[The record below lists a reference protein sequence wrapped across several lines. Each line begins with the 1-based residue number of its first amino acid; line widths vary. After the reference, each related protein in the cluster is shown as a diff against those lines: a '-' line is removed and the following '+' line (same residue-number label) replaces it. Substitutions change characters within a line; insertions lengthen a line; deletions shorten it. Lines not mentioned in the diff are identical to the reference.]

1 MTVFLTEVK
10 KTKNRYIWLMFPAI
24 LLFDYGWMAWMM
36 RKAKETELLQG
47 YYRLL
52 MTFPLI
58 NTIIMPLTI
67 AVIASRICDVENK
80 GNTYKLLC
88 TLENKST
95 IFRNKFLLGGIYLLG
110 FTVLQI
116 LLILFL
122 GWNCRITQAIP
133 WEHVI
138 YFGISTF
145 VTGLVIYL
153 LQQILSLMMDNQ
165 LYPLFIGLIGT
176 FVGLFSWFFPNL
188 PLRNLIPWGYYCV
201 GTTINMI
208 WFEEE
213 RVVEYFTV
221 PFSYGWFIVHTL
233 FAVLLYQ
240 YGQNL
245 LNKKEV

>member
-1 MTVFLTEVK
+1 MTVFLTEIK

-24 LLFDYGWMAWMM
+24 LIFDYGWVAWVLA
-36 RKAKETELLQG
+36 KAKESELLQG
-47 YYRLL
+47 YYNLL
-52 MTFPLI
+52 LNFPLI
-58 NTIIMPLTI
+58 NTIIMPLAI
-67 AVIASRICDVENK
+67 AVIACRICDVETK

-88 TLENKST
+88 TLEKKST

-110 FTVLQI
+110 FTVLQVFLI
-116 LLILFL
+116 LLL
-122 GWNCRITQAIP
+122 GWNYNITQVIP

-138 YFGISTF
+138 YYGISTF
-145 VTGLVIYL
+145 VASLVIYL

-201 GTTINMI
+201 GTTINYI
-208 WFEEE
+208 WHEEE
-213 RVVEYFTV
+213 RILEYFTI
-221 PFSYGWFIVHTL
+221 PFSYGWFVILSL

-240 YGQNL
+240 YGKYL
-245 LNKKEV
+245 LYKKEV